1 MKYSVQMHGY
11 KYAINGYLRTSTE
24 ELKFGISACSGG
36 EECAENTEDSP
47 VVQPHRLS
55 RVKLSRGDG

>member
-11 KYAINGYLRTSTE
+11 KYAINGYLGTSTE
-24 ELKFGISACSGG
+24 GLNLASQPAQAVSVPR
-36 EECAENTEDSP
+36 ENVEDSL

-55 RVKLSRGDG
+55 

>member
-11 KYAINGYLRTSTE
+11 KYAINGYLGMSTE
-24 ELKFGISACSGG
+24 GLKFGISACSGG
-36 EECAENTEDSP
+36 EECARENVEDSP

-55 RVKLSRGDG
+55 